1 MLQQPWWNNLQTWV
15 STPACVGVDV
25 PGDHGAARLL
35 EEGGFQILVVGIEDT
50 VEILIGVGLLMDG
63 STAEVVGVKN
73 KPQSTTEVVGVGV
86 KHLSLVEVDEGI
98 RVGRQRDDNARG
110 VRMLLRRAEDGLHA
124 IDGLDVEQRL
134 LIEDGTLVAG
144 VLLVEDGHRGS
155 NPPP

>member
-35 EEGGFQILVVGIEDT
+35 EEGGFQILVVGVEDT

-86 KHLSLVEVDEGI
+86 KHLSLVEVDEGARI

-110 VRMLLRRAEDGLHA
+110 VRMLLRRVE
-124 IDGLDVEQRL
+124 DGLDVEQRL

>member
-1 MLQQPWWNNLQTWV
+1 MFLETMVLH
-15 STPACVGVDV
+15 ACSK
-25 PGDHGAARLL
+25 R
-35 EEGGFQILVVGIEDT
+35 EGSRSWLWASRDEDT

-86 KHLSLVEVDEGI
+86 KHLSLVEVDEGARI

-110 VRMLLRRAEDGLHA
+110 VRMLLRRVE
-124 IDGLDVEQRL
+124 DGLDVEQRL